1 MNFAKF
7 LRTPFLTEHLRWLL
21 LRIRS
26 FSFIINKVNGYI
38 DEHNGNKYL
47 TLLHND
53 KGKEALKNMENY
65 VRKLKILLDEQVIA
79 QATTMKST

>member
-7 LRTPFLTEHLRWLL
+7 LRTPFFTGHLRWLL

-47 TLLHND
+47 TLPHND
-53 KGKEALKNMENY
+53 KGKEALKDMENY